1 MVQVTSINFHQ
12 TFKPEKQYITAILEI
27 ADDPRYRSVKE
38 ISSLTG
44 IPNGKSSGKVE
55 PHINYASYMGL
66 ISYEKKD
73 SEYSLSR
80 TSLGEIVYEE
90 DPGLQENL
98 TILMCHCMMQRA
110 NTGAQLWSAVFT
122 SIFPRYK
129 NGISKEM
136 LIKELNMILDGN
148 VTVKNIAPFYG
159 SYDSFFDSIGM
170 LDDSGNSI
178 KVGTA
183 PYNREYLYLYAY
195 VLMEYWEEF
204 YSNRD
209 EITSSQ
215 LRELHYGDVF
225 GWNIL
230 EEYEAIEHL
239 ADKGIVRLN
248 RQLMPYTILKLLE
261 SEDVVGRL
269 YSELC

>member
-1 MVQVTSINFHQ
+1 MAQVTSINFHQ

-27 ADDPRYRSVKE
+27 ADDSTYRLVKE

-55 PHINYASYMGL
+55 PHINYATYMGL

-80 TSLGEIVYEE
+80 TPLGEIVYAE
-90 DPGLQENL
+90 DPGLQETL

-110 NTGAQLWSAVFT
+110 KEGAQLWSAVFT
-122 SIFPRYK
+122 SAFPRYK
-129 NGISKEM
+129 SGISKDM
-136 LIKELNMILDGN
+136 LIKELNVILDAN
-148 VTVKNIAPFYG
+148 VTVKNIAPLYG
-159 SYDSFFDSIGM
+159 SYDSFFDSIGI
-170 LDDSGNSI
+170 LVDSGDSI
-178 KVGTA
+178 KRGVA

-195 VLMEYWEEF
+195 VLLEYWKEI
-204 YSNRD
+204 YPDQD
-209 EITSSQ
+209 EITSDQ
-215 LRELHYGDVF
+215 LKNLHYGDVF
-225 GWNIL
+225 GWDTQA
-230 EEYEAIEHL
+230 EYEVLEHL

-248 RQLMPYTILKLLE
+248 RQLMTYTILKTLE
-261 SEDVVGRL
+261 SEDVVDRL